1 MMKKIFLIIFILLII
16 IQFIPI
22 DQTNITIDKHL
33 EISTP
38 KDIKHIFKQ
47 ACYDCHSNQTV
58 WPYYSKIAPFSWI
71 ISSHVNDGRKAL
83 NFSTWNT
90 YTQEIKDKKKK
101 AIFRKVYASMPLASY
116 ILLHEEANISKKQRE
131 FIRKWTG
138 IKKY

>member
-1 MMKKIFLIIFILLII
+1 MKKIFLSFFILFII
-16 IQFIPI
+16 VQFIPI
-22 DQTNITIDKHL
+22 EQTNKTINKHL

-38 KDIKHIFKQ
+38 EDVKYIFKQ
-47 ACYDCHSNQTV
+47 ACYDCHSEQTV
-58 WPYYSKIAPFSWI
+58 WPYYSNIAPFSWI

-90 YTQEIKDKKKK
+90 YNKEKKEKKMK

-116 ILLHEEANISKKQRE
+116 ILLHEEANINKEQRNL
-131 FIRKWTG
+131 IRKWTG